1 MGAAR
6 RRPRRLLHRPALLDL
21 ECRWSKRAEVPVS
34 SGRLLFS
41 WLAGGIPSYDCREE
55 RVEQVRFPSWRYE
68 AHDCVCGGTRV
79 SACVCFL
86 LCYWDYT
93 RVV

>member
-41 WLAGGIPSYDCREE
+41 WLAGVIVAHNQLYSCLEPCIQLSNPH
-55 RVEQVRFPSWRYE
+55 EQKHYQD
-68 AHDCVCGGTRV
+68 HN
-79 SACVCFL
+79 
-86 LCYWDYT
+86 
-93 RVV
+93 